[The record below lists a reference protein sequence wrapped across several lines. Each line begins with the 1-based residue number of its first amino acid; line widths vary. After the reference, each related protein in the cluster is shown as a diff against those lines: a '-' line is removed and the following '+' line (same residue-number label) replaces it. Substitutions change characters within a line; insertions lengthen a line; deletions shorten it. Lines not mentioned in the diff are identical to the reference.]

1 MIKFTVLVIDIRR
14 ATSEWLSLQYLIF
27 ILEEHLM
34 YLQFLKDKGQDPYGI
49 KYNLHV
55 SIQRKTTTG

>member
-1 MIKFTVLVIDIRR
+1 
-14 ATSEWLSLQYLIF
+14 
-27 ILEEHLM
+27 M

>member
-27 ILEEHLM
+27 ILEHLM
-34 YLQFLKDKGQDPYGI
+34 YLQSLKDKGQDPYGI
-49 KYNLHV
+49 KDNLHV